1 MKTSKNQLINKLH
14 QLPRHGMARKVNL
27 ANMANMYKAITESVT
42 GLKDSEAARATGL
55 SKMIGFQQRVQ
66 KQVLDQIAATTKLE
80 ERNAG
85 LNKAYGLTSKQ
96 AAAMGHQLDK
106 LSKDLK
112 AGRTQIDKYFVSLNK
127 MTGGLIR
134 SVKGT
139 KEQQKAMNENV
150 KSLTKQQRY
159 YKDIIGLTDE
169 AAEKIQLYNA
179 SQTTGGKTAIKQM
192 EKIVVDRRNEAKA
205 LEKITGIRGVQ
216 KTIESEI
223 AATSAQNLFTFSRM
237 PKELSVAVLKAKA
250 LGMSLDGL
258 AKTGDHLLN
267 IEQSVSEE
275 MNLQLLS
282 GERLVNKQGE
292 SLTNSYRRAYLEGNA
307 NKMANILYE
316 SVEKMGGKMEGNLM
330 LRKQFAKTYDIE
342 LEQVNK
348 MMQKRKLLQGIGAPE
363 LFKLS
368 GDDLEKELKSMRLGA
383 ETLEKIMESDD
394 TGTTLKR
401 SEEYLQSIVDEGI
414 YVQNLD
420 LVGPDLEFKPIT
432 FTNNIRKSITGA
444 GGVVDQ
450 IKSQFGEGSSFATE
464 MSEASQNIGNMT
476 VQRFGHLFATSKE
489 EGLFKEFKD
498 FGTAMGGV
506 TSALGDFVTKLQ
518 NKIPTMFVKAAT
530 GTKLED
536 MTVPT
541 ESVTVNKATELVEGG
556 VVPPGYP
563 NDTFAARLT
572 SGETVIPRPKKQ
584 KDVIP
589 LSGNYGGQDM
599 AVLAKEIVK
608 ALASATFKVES
619 PGYSMQSGRH

>member
-1 MKTSKNQLINKLH
+1 MKTSKNQLINKL
-14 QLPRHGMARKVNL
+14 QRLPRHGMARKVDL
-27 ANMANMYKAITESVT
+27 ANMAKMYKSITKSVT
-42 GLKDSEAARATGL
+42 DLSNSEAARAAGL
-55 SKMIGFQQRVQ
+55 NKMIGFQQRVQ

-169 AAEKIQLYNA
+169 AAEKVQLYNA

-205 LEKITGIRGVQ
+205 LEKLTGIRGVQ
-216 KTIESEI
+216 KTIENEI

-250 LGMSLDGL
+250 LGMSLNDL

-316 SVEKMGGKMEGNLM
+316 SVEKMGVKMENNLM

-383 ETLEKIMESDD
+383 ETLEKIMETDD

-414 YVQNLD
+414 YVQNMD
-420 LVGPDLEFKPIT
+420 LGPDGMEFTPIT
-432 FTNNIRKSITGA
+432 FTNNIRKSITGT

-450 IKSQFGEGSSFATE
+450 IKAQFGENSTFAKE
-464 MSEASQNIGNMT
+464 MDEASQNIGNLV
-476 VQRFGHLFATSKE
+476 VQRFGHMFDPDKD
-489 EGLFKEFKD
+489 GLFKEFKD
-498 FGTAMGGV
+498 FGEAMGGV
-506 TSALGDFVTKLQ
+506 TSVMMDFATKLKE
-518 NKIPTMFVKAAT
+518 KIPTLIAKAAT

-536 MTVPT
+536 MTVPA
-541 ESVTVNKATELVEGG
+541 ESVTVNKGTGMMTGG
-556 VVPPGYP
+556 IVPPGYP
-563 NDTFAARLT
+563 NDTFMARLT
-572 SGETVIPRPKKQ
+572 SGETVIPSPKKQ
-584 KDVIP
+584 KDPIP
-589 LSGNYGGQDM
+589 LSSNYGGQDM

>member
-1 MKTSKNQLINKLH
+1 METSKNQLINKLQ
-14 QLPRHGMARKVNL
+14 QLPRHGMAGRPVDFAKMTKL
-27 ANMANMYKAITESVT
+27 YAAMAKSVQDLS
-42 GLKDSEAARATGL
+42 GKEAARAAGL
-55 SKMIGFQQRVQ
+55 NKMIGFQQRVQ
-66 KQVLDQIAATTKLE
+66 KQILNQIASTTKLE

-96 AAAMGHQLDK
+96 AAAMGHELDE

-134 SVKGT
+134 SIKGT
-139 KEQQKAMNENV
+139 DEQKKAMKENV
-150 KSLTKQQRY
+150 KSLTQQQRY

-169 AAEKIQLYNA
+169 AAEKVQLYNA

-192 EKIVVDRRNEAKA
+192 EKIALDRRNQAKA
-205 LEKITGIRGVQ
+205 LEELTGIRGVQ
-216 KTIESEI
+216 KTIENEI

-237 PKELSVAVLKAKA
+237 PKELSIAVLKAKA
-250 LGMSLDGL
+250 LGMSINDL

-267 IEQSVSEE
+267 IEQSVNEE

-316 SVEKMGGKMEGNLM
+316 SVEKMGGKMENNLM

-368 GDDLEKELKSMRLGA
+368 GKKLEKKLEEMNIKSDTFA
-383 ETLEKIMESDD
+383 KIMETDD

-414 YVQNLD
+414 YVQNMD
-420 LVGPDLEFKPIT
+420 VVGDDYVFKPIT
-432 FTNNIRKSITGA
+432 YNEDIRKSITGT
-444 GGVVDQ
+444 GGVLEK
-450 IKSQFGEGSSFATE
+450 IKAQFGEGSDFSKE
-464 MSEASQNIGNMT
+464 MTDASQNFGNLM
-476 VQRFGHLFATSKE
+476 VQKFGHLLDKE
-489 EGLFKEFKD
+489 SVLFTEFKK
-498 FGTAMGGV
+498 FGLAMGGATTAGTNFATMLKNKFPTWL
-506 TSALGDFVTKLQ
+506 TS
-518 NKIPTMFVKAAT
+518 IAT
-530 GTKLED
+530 GGKIED

-541 ESVTVNKATELVEGG
+541 QQVTVNKASGMLEGG

-563 NDTFAARLT
+563 NDTFMARLT
-572 SGETVIPRPKKQ
+572 SGETVIPGPKKQ
-584 KDVIP
+584 KNPIP
-589 LSGNYGGQDM
+589 LPKTSGNQSM
-599 AVLAKEIVK
+599 AVLAQQIVK
-608 ALASATFKVES
+608 ALSQATFKVEH